1 MSRDDNPVPV
11 TRKFRRILVGAPRD
25 LKDRSL
31 FHKLSLIPFLAW
43 VGLGADGLS
52 SSSYGPMEA
61 YGALHGHNYLA
72 VALAAMTAFTVVII
86 LNVAQRVIGVV
97 VDAVSDVLSL
107 QAAQIRPAP

>member
-61 YGALHGHNYLA
+61 FGALHEHTYLA
-72 VALAAMTAFTVVII
+72 VGLAAMTALTLYTAGMNPTLGAPTV
-86 LNVAQRVIGVV
+86 
-97 VDAVSDVLSL
+97 S
-107 QAAQIRPAP
+107 